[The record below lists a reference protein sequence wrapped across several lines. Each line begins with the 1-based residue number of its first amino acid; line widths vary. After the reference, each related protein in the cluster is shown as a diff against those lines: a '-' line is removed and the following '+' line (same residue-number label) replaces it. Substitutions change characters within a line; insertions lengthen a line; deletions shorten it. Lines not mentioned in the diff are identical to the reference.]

1 MVFHIVINM
10 ENGTRLAV
18 AAFTSADRAQA
29 YIDRHG
35 MEAVRIDFFDP
46 GDQVP
51 QSPRILYVAQ
61 REVRPGIHE
70 LAGYFF
76 SRYEAE
82 RAVAGQGFERRLEIN
97 SEEFV
102 EYELP
107 SGETAAA
114 DAAEEPVEVAAAP
127 ARRRLLPERP
137 ARRAAA
143 RGPAVFPAGQI
154 GLLVLLVCGILGS
167 YWFFHRGTAIHFG
180 ESEASA
186 TWLPASASDISFFR
200 QGRFEA
206 AEFLISEEGFRIW
219 ARGFGAEP
227 GPVPPE
233 GASVPRYLMLAVAAG
248 IKPAP
253 APGAPR
259 TTMAEV
265 REGLIWTSLP
275 PAQIVTLAWDRRTGR
290 AYLYRQ

>member
-1 MVFHIVINM
+1 MAFHIVINM

-29 YIDRHG
+29 YIERHG
-35 MEAVRIDFFDP
+35 MAEVRIDFFDP

-51 QSPRILYVAQ
+51 QNPRVLYVSQ
-61 REVRPGIHE
+61 REVRPGVHE

-97 SEEFV
+97 SAEFIDF
-102 EYELP
+102 ELP
-107 SGETAAA
+107 PSAPA
-114 DAAEEPVEVAAAP
+114 DADPSPVAEAAPTP
-127 ARRRLLPERP
+127 ARRRFLPERP

-143 RGPAVFPAGQI
+143 RGPAVFPVGQI
-154 GLLVLLVCGILGS
+154 VLLVLLVCGILGA
-167 YWFFHRGTAIHFG
+167 YWFFHRSPAIQFG
-180 ESEASA
+180 EAEASA
-186 TWLPASASDISFFR
+186 AWLPASASDISYFR

-206 AEFLISEEGFRIW
+206 AEFLIAEEGFRIW

-227 GPVPPE
+227 GPVPPD
-233 GASVPRYLMLAVAAG
+233 GATVPRYLMLAVAAG

-253 APGAPR
+253 APGVPR
-259 TTMAEV
+259 ATMAEV
-265 REGLIWTSLP
+265 RDGLYWTSLP
-275 PAQIVTLAWDRRTGR
+275 PAQIITLAWDRRTGR